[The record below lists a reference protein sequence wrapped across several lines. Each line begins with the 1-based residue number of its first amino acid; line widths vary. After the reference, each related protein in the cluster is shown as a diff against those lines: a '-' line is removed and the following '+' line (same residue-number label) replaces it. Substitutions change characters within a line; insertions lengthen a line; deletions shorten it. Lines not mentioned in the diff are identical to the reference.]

1 MAGRRHS
8 SLIPLSHDHR
18 EALGLAFRLHHPA
31 PPGPV
36 TPTTPAST
44 PESRVRETLAFFE
57 RSLQPHFRAEE
68 DVLFPFLREHFDPGH
83 RGKALLQRLVNEHQR
98 MRALREQL
106 ASALSERIDPAPLLN
121 EFADL
126 LETHVRTEERQLFSS
141 FPEDLPPGRAKELE
155 RQIRAVLDRE
165 T

>member
-68 DVLFPFLREHFDPGH
+68 EVLFPFLREAFGPGH
-83 RGKALLQRLVNEHQR
+83 SSEALIRGLVDEHQR
-98 MRALREQL
+98 MRRLREQL
-106 ASALSERIDPAPLLN
+106 DSALSDRIDPAPLLT

-126 LETHVRTEERQLFSS
+126 LETHVRTEERQLFAS
-141 FPEDLPPGRAKELE
+141 FPEDVPQSRAEELE
-155 RQIRAVLDRE
+155 QEIRSVLDRE